1 MLTEWITFAVTML
14 LLFGGLGFT
23 IWEFRRE
30 ETQPAR
36 AKARESEASTRRD
49 AE

>member
-36 AKARESEASTRRD
+36 ASEASTRRD